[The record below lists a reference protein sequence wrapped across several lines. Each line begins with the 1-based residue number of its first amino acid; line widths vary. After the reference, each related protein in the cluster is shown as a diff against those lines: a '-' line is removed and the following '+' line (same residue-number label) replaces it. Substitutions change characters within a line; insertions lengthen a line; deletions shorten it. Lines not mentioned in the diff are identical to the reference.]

1 MKIQI
6 SNFRILNSTMNRLLF
21 GAAFFTLHSSLFTLL
36 ASAQPAIPR
45 DAALEAKVEKTLARM
60 TLDEK
65 IGQMLE
71 LNLDVM
77 GKMTVEN
84 AQIDREKV
92 RSVLQQYGRS
102 DAEVKEMLKMTDQ
115 EIIDKLGA
123 FPVDIYKGDTKRVWQ
138 LNETML
144 DTLISKW
151 KVGSILNAPG
161 TRAPSVDQWQK
172 WIRLIQ
178 EKSMKYLGIPDIYG
192 LDHNHG
198 VTYTAGGTLFPQP
211 INMGAT
217 FNTELVK
224 TGAEITAYESRAAN
238 CPWVYNPVVDLSR
251 DPRWP
256 RVYESFGEDA
266 IVNAKMVAAEIRG
279 YQGDDNNH
287 IDRFHVGTSTKH
299 YFAYGAPWTGK
310 DRTPA
315 YLSPQMIREK
325 YFEPF
330 KAAALAGTLT
340 MMVNSAS
347 VNGVPLHASYEY
359 LTKWLKEDLLWDG
372 FLVTDWAD
380 INNLFSREHVAKDKK
395 DAIRIAIKAGI
406 DMSMDPYSVEF
417 CILLKE
423 LVNEGKVKMSRID
436 DAVRRILRA
445 KYRLGLFDEPNT
457 GGKGFE
463 KFGSDEFAAAS
474 LLAAEES
481 IVLLKNEDGILP
493 LKGNHNSP
501 LGMPLATKGT
511 QEFSTLNSQFKK
523 LLLTGP
529 NANQMR
535 CLHGGWSYTWQGSKA
550 EDLSEKYKTI
560 YEALCN
566 KYGKDNIILEQGVT
580 YDENK
585 AYYDENE
592 PEIDKAVAAAAQA
605 DIIIA
610 CIGENSYT
618 ETPGNLTD
626 LWLSENQRNLV
637 KALAKTGKP
646 IILVLNEGRPRLI
659 ADIEPLA
666 KAVIDIL
673 IPGNYGGDALANLLA
688 GDANFSGK
696 MPYTYPREINSLNT
710 YDYKVSE
717 EVGTMAGAY
726 NYDAK
731 VSLQWPFGYGL
742 SYTTYEYSNLKVD
755 KASFTADDILTV
767 TVDVKNTGSR
777 AGKEAVLL
785 YSSDLVASIVPDNK
799 RLRDF
804 TKISLEPGET
814 KTVTFQLPAKALA
827 FVGADGKWTLEEGD
841 FLLKVG
847 NQQIGTACTKTKVWD
862 TPNI

>member
-1 MKIQI
+1 MLKQI
-6 SNFRILNSTMNRLLF
+6 TLSAVLLMA
-21 GAAFFTLHSSLFTLL
+21 GTTLM
-36 ASAQPAIPR
+36 AQGPATFR
-45 DAALEAKVEKTLARM
+45 DAKLEAKVEKTLSKM

-84 AQIDREKV
+84 AKVDREKV
-92 RSVLQQYGRS
+92 RSVLQQYGRPES
-102 DAEVKEMLKMTDQ
+102 DVNAMLKMTDQ
-115 EIIDKLGA
+115 EIIDKLGNY
-123 FPVDIYKGDTKRVWQ
+123 PVDIYQGETKRIWK

-161 TRAPSVDQWQK
+161 TRAPSVEQWQE
-172 WIRLIQ
+172 WIQLIQ
-178 EKSMKYLGIPDIYG
+178 QKSMKYLGIPDIYG

-198 VTYTAGGTLFPQP
+198 VTYTQGGTLFPQP
-211 INMGAT
+211 INLGAT
-217 FNTELVK
+217 FNTELARI
-224 TGAEITAYESRAAN
+224 GAEITAYESRAAN

-266 IVNAKMVAAEIRG
+266 IVNSKMVVAEIKG
-279 YQGDDNNH
+279 YQGDDPNH
-287 IDRFHVGTSTKH
+287 IDQFHVGTSTKH

-330 KAAALAGTLT
+330 KQAALAGTLT

-347 VNGVPLHASYEY
+347 INGVPVHASYEY
-359 LTKWLKEDLLWDG
+359 LTKWLKEDLGWDG

-380 INNLFSREHVAKDKK
+380 INNLFSREKVAKDKK
-395 DAIRIAIKAGI
+395 DAIRIAINAGI

-417 CILLKE
+417 CVLLKE

-445 KYRLGLFDEPNT
+445 KYRLGLFDKPNT

-463 KFGSDEFAAAS
+463 KFGSDEFAAAA
-474 LLAAEES
+474 LQAAEES
-481 IVLLKNEDGILP
+481 MVLLKNEGDILP
-493 LKGNHNSP
+493 LDIKN
-501 LGMPLATKGT
+501 
-511 QEFSTLNSQFKK
+511 FKLQTSNFK
-523 LLLTGP
+523 VLLTGP

-550 EDLSEKYKTI
+550 EDLSEKYNTI

-566 KYGKDNIILEQGVT
+566 KYGKENIILEQGVT
-580 YDENK
+580 YNENG

-592 PEIDKAVAAAAQA
+592 PEIEKAVKAAAQA
-605 DIIIA
+605 DVIIA

-618 ETPGNLTD
+618 ETPGNLSD
-626 LWLSENQRNLV
+626 LWLSKNQRDLV

-646 IILVLNEGRPRLI
+646 IVLVLNEGRPRLI

-666 KAVIDIL
+666 KAVVGIL

-731 VSLQWPFGYGL
+731 VSLQWPFGYGM
-742 SYTTYEYSNLKVD
+742 SYTTFEYSNLRVD
-755 KASFTADDILTV
+755 RQQFTADDVLTV
-767 TVDVKNTGSR
+767 SVDVKNTGSR

-785 YSSDLVASIVPDNK
+785 YSSDLVASIVPDNR

-804 TKISLEPGET
+804 SKVALEPGET
-814 KTVTFQLPAKALA
+814 KTVTFRLPAKDLA
-827 FVGADGKWTLEEGD
+827 FVGADCRWTLEEGD
-841 FLLKVG
+841 FVLR
-847 NQQIGTACTKTKVWD
+847 IGRLEQTITCSQTKVWD
-862 TPNI
+862 EPNI

>member
-1 MKIQI
+1 MKKMM
-6 SNFRILNSTMNRLLF
+6 T
-21 GAAFFTLHSSLFTLL
+21 TCVL
-36 ASAQPAIPR
+36 ALSAMAMSAQPAIPR
-45 DAALEAKVEKTLARM
+45 DAALEAKIEKTLAKM

-84 AQIDREKV
+84 AKVDREKV
-92 RSVLQQYGRS
+92 RSVMQQYGRS
-102 DAEVKEMLKMTDQ
+102 DQETEAMLKMTDQ
-115 EIIDKLGA
+115 QIIDKLGA
-123 FPVDIYKGDTKRVWQ
+123 FPVDIYSGETKRVWKI
-138 LNETML
+138 NETML

-161 TRAPSVDQWQK
+161 SRAANKDDWQK

-178 EKSMKYLGIPDIYG
+178 EKSMKHLGIPNIYG

-198 VTYTAGGTLFPQP
+198 VTYTQGGTLFPQP
-211 INMGAT
+211 INIGAS
-217 FNTELVK
+217 FNVLLAEE
-224 TGAEITAYESRAAN
+224 GAEITAYESRAAN

-266 IVNAKMVAAEIRG
+266 ILNAQMVAHEIKG
-279 YQGDDNNH
+279 YQGDDPNH

-315 YLSPQMIREK
+315 YLSPLMLREK

-347 VNGVPLHASYEY
+347 INGVPVHASYEY
-359 LTKWLKEDLLWDG
+359 LTKWLKEDLQWDG

-380 INNLFSREHVAKDKK
+380 INNLYTREKVAKDKK
-395 DAIRIAIKAGI
+395 DAIRIAINAGI

-423 LVNEGKVKMSRID
+423 LVNEGKVKMERID

-457 GGKGFE
+457 GGEGYE
-463 KFGSDEFAAAS
+463 KFGCDEFAAAS
-474 LLAAEES
+474 LKAAEES
-481 IVLLKNEDGILP
+481 EILLKNEDNILP
-493 LKGNHNSP
+493 LAKG
-501 LGMPLATKGT
+501 
-511 QEFSTLNSQFKK
+511 KK
-523 LLLTGP
+523 ILLTGP

-550 EDLSEKYKTI
+550 EDMSEKYNTI

-566 KYGKDNIILEQGVT
+566 KYGKENIILEQGVT
-580 YDENK
+580 YNEDG

-592 PEIDKAVAAAAQA
+592 PQIDKAVAAAAQA
-605 DIIIA
+605 DVIIA
-610 CIGENSYT
+610 AIGENSYT

-666 KAVIDIL
+666 KAVVDIL
-673 IPGNYGGDALANLLA
+673 IPGNYGADALANLLA
-688 GDANFSGK
+688 GDANFSARL
-696 MPYTYPREINSLNT
+696 PYTYPREINSLNT

-742 SYTTYEYSNLKVD
+742 SYTTFEYSNITVD
-755 KASFTADDILTV
+755 KEEFTADDTLFVGVEI
-767 TVDVKNTGSR
+767 KNTGKR
-777 AGKEAVLL
+777 TGKEVVLL
-785 YSSDLVASIVPDNK
+785 YSSDLVASVVPDNK

-804 TKISLEPGET
+804 SKVELEPDQDVAVIFEI
-814 KTVTFQLPAKALA
+814 PAKELA
-827 FVGADGKWTLEEGD
+827 YVGADGKWILEEGD
-841 FLLKVG
+841 FILKIG
-847 NQQIGTACTKTKVWD
+847 NLTIPARCTKTKVWD

>member
-1 MKIQI
+1 MIKKTLTSIII
-6 SNFRILNSTMNRLLF
+6 SCAVGVAM
-21 GAAFFTLHSSLFTLL
+21 AQSSVT
-36 ASAQPAIPR
+36 PAIPR
-45 DAALEAKVEKTLARM
+45 DAKLEAKIEKTLKKM

-84 AQIDREKV
+84 AQVDREKV

-102 DAEVKEMLKMTDQ
+102 KDEVEQALKMTDQ
-115 EIIDKLGA
+115 EIIDKLGG
-123 FPVDIYKGDTKRVWQ
+123 FPVDIYKGETKRVWK

-161 TRAPSVDQWQK
+161 TRASSVEQWQK
-172 WIRLIQ
+172 WICLIQ
-178 EKSMKYLGIPDIYG
+178 EKSMKYIGIPDIYG

-198 VTYTAGGTLFPQP
+198 VTYTQGGTLFPQP
-211 INMGAT
+211 INLGAS
-217 FNTELVK
+217 FNTDLAF

-266 IVNAKMVAAEIRG
+266 ILNSKMVVAEIKG
-279 YQGDDNNH
+279 YQGDDPNH
-287 IDRFHVGTSTKH
+287 IDRYHVGTSTKH

-315 YLSPQMIREK
+315 YLNPQIIREK

-330 KAAALAGTLT
+330 KAAAQAGTLT

-347 VNGVPLHASYEY
+347 VNGVPVHASYEY
-359 LTKWLKEDLLWDG
+359 LTKWLKEDLGWDG
-372 FLVTDWAD
+372 MLVTDWAD

-395 DAIRIAIKAGI
+395 DAIRIAINAGI
-406 DMSMDPYSVEF
+406 DMSMDPYSVDF
-417 CILLKE
+417 CVLLKE
-423 LVNEGKVKMSRID
+423 LVNEGKVPMSRID
-436 DAVRRILRA
+436 DAVRRILRV
-445 KYRLGLFDEPNT
+445 KYRLNLFAEPNT

-463 KFGSDEFAAAS
+463 KFGCDEFAAKA
-474 LLAAEES
+474 LAAAEES
-481 IVLLKNEDGILP
+481 IILLKNEENILP
-493 LKGNHNSP
+493 LDIK
-501 LGMPLATKGT
+501 K
-511 QEFSTLNSQFKK
+511 FKVQSSK
-523 LLLTGP
+523 FKVLLTGP

-535 CLHGGWSYTWQGSKA
+535 CLHGGWSYTWQGSGA
-550 EDLSEKYKTI
+550 EDLAEKYNTI

-566 KYGKDNIILEQGVT
+566 KYGKENIILEQGVT
-580 YDENK
+580 YNEK
-585 AYYDENE
+585 GAYYDENE
-592 PEIDKAVAAAAQA
+592 PQIEKAVAAAQNA
-605 DIIIA
+605 DVIIA
-610 CIGENSYT
+610 VIGENSYT

-637 KALAKTGKP
+637 KELAKTGKP
-646 IILVLNEGRPRLI
+646 IIMVLNEGRPRLI

-666 KAVIDIL
+666 KAVVNIL

-688 GDANFSGK
+688 GDANFSAK

-731 VSLQWPFGYGL
+731 VSLQWPFGYGI

-785 YSSDLVASIVPDNK
+785 YSSDLVASVVPDNK

-804 TKISLEPGET
+804 TKIALEPGEV
-814 KTVTFQLPAKALA
+814 KTVTFQLPAKNLA

-841 FLLKVG
+841 FILKVG
-847 NQQIGTACTKTKVWD
+847 DKTVPTACSQTKVWD
-862 TPNI
+862 EPNI

>member
-1 MKIQI
+1 MKKT
-6 SNFRILNSTMNRLLF
+6 ILTF
-21 GAAFFTLHSSLFTLL
+21 AVVCAAVGVH
-36 ASAQPAIPR
+36 AQKTAIPR
-45 DAALEAKVEKTLARM
+45 DAALEAKIEKTLAKM

-84 AQIDREKV
+84 AKVDREKV

-102 DAEVKEMLKMTDQ
+102 DAEVKEMLKLTDQ
-115 EIIDKLGA
+115 QIIDKLGG
-123 FPVDIYKGDTKRVWQ
+123 FPVDIYQGDTKRVWQ

-161 TRAPSVDQWQK
+161 TRASSVEQWQK
-172 WIRLIQ
+172 WIQLIQ
-178 EKSMKYLGIPDIYG
+178 KKSMKYLGIPDIYG

-198 VTYTAGGTLFPQP
+198 VTYTQGGTLFPQP
-211 INMGAT
+211 INLGAS
-217 FNTELVK
+217 FNTELARR
-224 TGAEITAYESRAAN
+224 GAEITAYESRAAN

-256 RVYESFGEDA
+256 RMYESFGEDA
-266 IVNAKMVAAEIRG
+266 IVNSKMVVAEIRG

-287 IDRFHVGTSTKH
+287 IDQYHVGTSTKH

-330 KAAALAGTLT
+330 KQAALAGTLT

-359 LTKWLKEDLLWDG
+359 MTKWLKEDLGWDG

-395 DAIRIAIKAGI
+395 DAIRIAINAGI

-417 CILLKE
+417 CVLLKE
-423 LVNEGKVKMSRID
+423 LVQEGKVKMSRID

-445 KYRLGLFDEPNT
+445 KYRLGLFEKPNT
-457 GGKGFE
+457 GGKGYE
-463 KFGSDEFAAAS
+463 KFGSEEFAKAS
-474 LLAAEES
+474 LKAAEES
-481 IVLLKNEDGILP
+481 EVLLKNEGNILP
-493 LKGNHNSP
+493 LAKG
-501 LGMPLATKGT
+501 
-511 QEFSTLNSQFKK
+511 KK
-523 LLLTGP
+523 ILLTGP

-550 EDLSEKYKTI
+550 EDLSEKYNTI

-566 KYGKDNIILEQGVT
+566 KYGKENIILEQGVT
-580 YDENK
+580 YNEDG

-592 PEIDKAVAAAAQA
+592 PQIQKAVDAAAKA
-605 DIIIA
+605 DVIIA

-618 ETPGNLTD
+618 ETPGNLSD
-626 LWLSENQRNLV
+626 LWLSKNQRDLV
-637 KALAKTGKP
+637 KELAKTGKP
-646 IILVLNEGRPRLI
+646 IVMVLNEGRPRLI

-666 KAVIDIL
+666 KAVVDIL

-688 GDANFSGK
+688 GDANFSAK

-731 VSLQWPFGYGL
+731 VSLQWPFGYGI

-755 KASFTADDILTV
+755 KSKFTAADVLTV
-767 TVDVKNTGSR
+767 SVDVKNTGAK

-804 TKISLEPGET
+804 TKIELQPGEV
-814 KTVTFQLPAKALA
+814 KTVTFQLPAKNLA
-827 FVGADGKWTLEEGD
+827 FVGANGKWTLEEGD
-841 FLLKVG
+841 FILKIG
-847 NQQIGTACTKTKVWD
+847 NQTVGTACTQTKVWD
-862 TPNI
+862 EPNI

>member
-1 MKIQI
+1 MKKT
-6 SNFRILNSTMNRLLF
+6 ILSITMIC
-21 GAAFFTLHSSLFTLL
+21 AATMMQ
-36 ASAQPAIPR
+36 AQKPAIPR
-45 DAALEAKVEKTLARM
+45 DAVLEAKIEKTLAKM

-71 LNLDVM
+71 LNLDII

-84 AQIDREKV
+84 AKVDREKV
-92 RSVLQQYGRS
+92 RSVMQQYGRS
-102 DAEVKEMLKMTDQ
+102 EAEIKDLLKMTDQ
-115 EIIDKLGA
+115 QIIDKLGG
-123 FPVDIYKGDTKRVWQ
+123 FPVDIYQGDTKRVWK
-138 LNETML
+138 LNEQML

-161 TRAPSVDQWQK
+161 TKAPTVAQWQQ
-172 WIRLIQ
+172 WIQLIQ
-178 EKSMKYLGIPDIYG
+178 KKSMKYLGIPDIYG

-198 VTYTAGGTLFPQP
+198 VTYTQGGTLFPQP
-211 INMGAT
+211 INLGAS
-217 FNTELVK
+217 FNTELARR
-224 TGAEITAYESRAAN
+224 GAEITAYESRAAN

-266 IVNAKMVAAEIRG
+266 IVNSKMVTAEIKG

-287 IDRFHVGTSTKH
+287 IDQYHVGTSTKH

-347 VNGVPLHASYEY
+347 VNGVPVHASYEY
-359 LTKWLKEDLLWDG
+359 LTKWLKEDLQWDG

-395 DAIRIAIKAGI
+395 DAIRIAINAGI

-423 LVNEGKVKMSRID
+423 LVQEGKVKMSRID

-445 KYRLGLFDEPNT
+445 KYRLGLFEKPNT

-463 KFGSDEFAAAS
+463 KFGSAEFAAAS
-474 LLAAEES
+474 LKAAEES
-481 IVLLKNEDGILP
+481 EVLLKNEGNILP
-493 LKGNHNSP
+493 LAKG
-501 LGMPLATKGT
+501 
-511 QEFSTLNSQFKK
+511 KK
-523 LLLTGP
+523 ILLTGP

-550 EDLSEKYKTI
+550 EELSEKYNTI

-566 KYGKDNIILEQGVT
+566 KYGKENIILEQGVT
-580 YDENK
+580 YNENG

-592 PEIDKAVAAAAQA
+592 PQIDKAVAAADKA
-605 DIIIA
+605 DVIIA

-618 ETPGNLTD
+618 ETPGNLND
-626 LWLSENQRNLV
+626 LWLSANQRNLV

-646 IILVLNEGRPRLI
+646 IVMVLNEGRPRLI

-666 KAVIDIL
+666 KAVVDIL

-688 GDANFSGK
+688 GDANFSAK

-731 VSLQWPFGYGL
+731 VSLQWPFGYGI

-755 KASFTADDILTV
+755 KKQFTAADVLTV
-767 TVDVKNTGSR
+767 SVDVKNTGAK

-804 TKISLEPGET
+804 TKIELQPGEV
-814 KTVTFQLPAKALA
+814 KTVTFQLPAKNLA

-841 FLLKVG
+841 FILKVG
-847 NQQIGTACTKTKVWD
+847 NQTVGTACTQTKIWD
-862 TPNI
+862 EPNI

>member
-1 MKIQI
+1 MV
-6 SNFRILNSTMNRLLF
+6 MAC
-21 GAAFFTLHSSLFTLL
+21 AAMGVT
-36 ASAQPAIPR
+36 AQVKPAIPR
-45 DAALEAKVEKTLARM
+45 DEALEAKVEKTLAKM

-77 GKMTVEN
+77 GKTSVEN
-84 AQIDREKV
+84 AKVDREKV
-92 RSVLQQYGRS
+92 RSVMQQYGRS
-102 DAEVKEMLKMTDQ
+102 KEEVDAILKKTDKQ
-115 EIIDKLGA
+115 IIDQFGNY
-123 FPVDIYKGDTKRVWQ
+123 PIDIYQGDTKRVWKI
-138 LNETML
+138 NEAML

-151 KVGSILNAPG
+151 KVGSILNAPSS
-161 TRAPSVDQWQK
+161 RAASVDQWLG

-211 INMGAT
+211 INLGAS
-217 FNTELVK
+217 FNTELARI
-224 TGAEITAYESRAAN
+224 GAEITAYESRAAN
-238 CPWVYNPVVDLSR
+238 CPWVYNPVVDLGR

-256 RVYESFGEDA
+256 RIWESFGEDA
-266 IVNAKMVAAEIRG
+266 IVNSKMVVAEVKG

-287 IDRFHVGTSTKH
+287 IDQYHVGTSTKH

-347 VNGVPLHASYEY
+347 VNGVPVHASYEY
-359 LTKWLKEDLLWDG
+359 LTKWLKEDLQWDG

-380 INNLFSREHVAKDKK
+380 INNLYSREHVAKDKK
-395 DAIRIAIKAGI
+395 DAIRIAINAGI

-445 KYRLGLFDEPNT
+445 KYRLGLFEKPNT
-457 GGKGFE
+457 GGKGYE
-463 KFGSDEFAAAS
+463 KFGCDEFAQAS
-474 LLAAEES
+474 LKAAEES
-481 IVLLKNEDGILP
+481 MVLLKNESNILP
-493 LKGNHNSP
+493 LAKG
-501 LGMPLATKGT
+501 
-511 QEFSTLNSQFKK
+511 KK
-523 LLLTGP
+523 ILLTGP

-550 EDLSEKYKTI
+550 EDLSEKYNTI

-580 YDENK
+580 YNEDA
-585 AYYDENE
+585 AYYVENA
-592 PEIDKAVAAAAQA
+592 PQIDKAVAAAANA
-605 DIIIA
+605 DLIIA
-610 CIGENSYT
+610 AIGENSYT

-637 KALAKTGKP
+637 KELAKTGKP

-666 KAVIDIL
+666 KAVVDIL

-696 MPYTYPREINSLNT
+696 MPYTYPKEINSLNT

-742 SYTTYEYSNLKVD
+742 SYTTFDYANLKVD
-755 KASFTADDILTV
+755 KASFTSDDILTV
-767 TVDVKNTGSR
+767 SVDVKNTGSR

-804 TKISLEPGET
+804 TKIELQPGET
-814 KTVTFQLPAKALA
+814 KTVTFKLPAKDLA
-827 FVGADGKWTLEEGD
+827 FVNADGNWTLEEGE
-841 FLLKVG
+841 FVLK
-847 NQQIGTACTKTKVWD
+847 IGKLTQSIQCTKNKVWD

>member
-1 MKIQI
+1 MKK
-6 SNFRILNSTMNRLLF
+6 
-21 GAAFFTLHSSLFTLL
+21 TLL
-36 ASAQPAIPR
+36 MIAMVCGASVTQAQKPAIPR

-71 LNLDVM
+71 LNLDII

-84 AQIDREKV
+84 AKVDREKV

-102 DAEVKEMLKMTDQ
+102 AEEIEDMVKLTDQ
-115 EIIDKLGA
+115 EIIDKLGG
-123 FPVDIYKGDTKRVWQ
+123 FPVDIYQGDTKRVWK
-138 LNETML
+138 LNEVML

-161 TRAPSVDQWQK
+161 TRAPSVDEWQQW
-172 WIRLIQ
+172 IPLIQ

-198 VTYTAGGTLFPQP
+198 VTYTRGGTLFPQP
-211 INMGAT
+211 INLGAS
-217 FNTELVK
+217 FNTELALK
-224 TGAEITAYESRAAN
+224 GAEITAYESRAAN

-266 IVNAKMVAAEIRG
+266 IVNSKMVAAEIKG
-279 YQGDDNNH
+279 YQGDDPNH

-347 VNGVPLHASYEY
+347 INGVPVHASYEY
-359 LTKWLKEDLLWDG
+359 LTKWLKEDLQWDG

-395 DAIRIAIKAGI
+395 DAIRIAINAGI

-423 LVNEGKVKMSRID
+423 LVNEGKVSMDRID

-463 KFGSDEFAAAS
+463 KFGCDEFAKAS
-474 LLAAEES
+474 LVAAEES
-481 IVLLKNEDGILP
+481 EVLLKNDGILP
-493 LKGNHNSP
+493 LAKG
-501 LGMPLATKGT
+501 
-511 QEFSTLNSQFKK
+511 KK
-523 LLLTGP
+523 ILLTGP

-535 CLHGGWSYTWQGSKA
+535 CLHGGWSYTWQGSRA
-550 EDLSEKYKTI
+550 EDLSEKYNTI

-566 KYGKDNIILEQGVT
+566 KYGKENIILEQGVT
-580 YDENK
+580 YNEDG

-592 PEIDKAVAAAAQA
+592 PQIQKAVEAAAGA
-605 DIIIA
+605 DVIIA

-626 LWLSENQRNLV
+626 LWLSKNQRNLV
-637 KALAKTGKP
+637 KELAKTGKP
-646 IILVLNEGRPRLI
+646 VILVLNEGRPRLI

-666 KAVIDIL
+666 KAVVDIL

-688 GDANFSGK
+688 GDANFSAK
-696 MPYTYPREINSLNT
+696 LPYTYPREINSLNT

-742 SYTTYEYSNLKVD
+742 SYTTFEYANLTVN
-755 KASFTADDILTV
+755 KAKFSADDVLTV
-767 TVDVKNTGSR
+767 SVDVKNTGSR

-785 YSSDLVASIVPDNK
+785 YSSDLIASIVPDNK

-804 TKISLEPGET
+804 TKIALEPGET

-827 FVGADGKWTLEEGD
+827 FVGADGRWTLEEGD
-841 FLLKVG
+841 FILKVG
-847 NQQIGTACTKTKVWD
+847 NQTVPIFCERTKTWD

>member
-1 MKIQI
+1 MKKTI
-6 SNFRILNSTMNRLLF
+6 
-21 GAAFFTLHSSLFTLL
+21 FTLTMIC
-36 ASAQPAIPR
+36 AAVAAQAQKPAIPR
-45 DAALEAKVEKTLARM
+45 DAALEAKIEKTLAKM

-71 LNLDVM
+71 LNLDIM
-77 GKMTVEN
+77 G
-84 AQIDREKV
+84 R
-92 RSVLQQYGRS
+92 Y
-102 DAEVKEMLKMTDQ
+102 DAA
-115 EIIDKLGA
+115 G
-123 FPVDIYKGDTKRVWQ
+123 VWK

-144 DTLISKW
+144 DTCISKW

-161 TRAPSVDQWQK
+161 TRAASVDQWQE
-172 WIRLIQ
+172 WIQLIQ
-178 EKSMKYLGIPDIYG
+178 KKSMKYIGIPDIYG

-198 VTYTAGGTLFPQP
+198 VTYTQGGTLFPQP
-211 INMGAT
+211 INLGAS
-217 FNTELVK
+217 FNTELARI
-224 TGAEITAYESRAAN
+224 GAEITAYESRAAN

-266 IVNAKMVAAEIRG
+266 VLNSKMVVAEIKG
-279 YQGDDNNH
+279 YQGDDPNH
-287 IDRFHVGTSTKH
+287 IDQFHVGTSTKH

-330 KAAALAGTLT
+330 KQAALAGTLT

-347 VNGVPLHASYEY
+347 INGVPVHASYEY
-359 LTKWLKEDLLWDG
+359 LTKWLKEDLQWDG

-380 INNLFSREHVAKDKK
+380 INNLFIREKVAKDKK
-395 DAIRIAIKAGI
+395 DAIRIAINAGI
-406 DMSMDPYSVEF
+406 DMSMDPYSVDF
-417 CILLKE
+417 CALLKE

-445 KYRLGLFDEPNT
+445 KYRLGLFDKPNT
-457 GGKGFE
+457 GGKGYE
-463 KFGSDEFAAAS
+463 KFGCDEFAKKALQS
-474 LLAAEES
+474 AEECE
-481 IVLLKNEDGILP
+481 VLLKNEDNILP
-493 LKGNHNSP
+493 LAKG
-501 LGMPLATKGT
+501 
-511 QEFSTLNSQFKK
+511 KK
-523 LLLTGP
+523 ILLTGP

-550 EDLSEKYKTI
+550 EDLSEKYNTI

-580 YDENK
+580 YNENG

-592 PEIDKAVAAAAQA
+592 PQIQKAVDAAAKA
-605 DIIIA
+605 DVIIA

-637 KALAKTGKP
+637 KELAKTGKP
-646 IILVLNEGRPRLI
+646 IIMVLNEGRPRLI

-666 KAVIDIL
+666 KAVVDIL

-688 GDANFSGK
+688 GDANFSAK

-731 VSLQWPFGYGL
+731 VSLQWPFGYGM
-742 SYTTYEYSNLKVD
+742 SYTTYEYSNLRVD
-755 KASFTADDILTV
+755 KGKFTAADVLTV
-767 TVDVKNTGSR
+767 TVDVKNTGSK

-785 YSSDLVASIVPDNK
+785 YSSDLVASVIPDNK

-804 TKISLEPGET
+804 TKVELQPGET
-814 KTVTFQLPAKALA
+814 KTVTFSLPAKNLA

-841 FLLKVG
+841 FVLKVG
-847 NQQIGTACTKTKVWD
+847 NQTVGTACTQTKIWD
-862 TPNI
+862 EPNI

>member
-1 MKIQI
+1 
-6 SNFRILNSTMNRLLF
+6 MNKKNLIMTAVIGLSIP
-21 GAAFFTLHSSLFTLL
+21 AM
-36 ASAQPAIPR
+36 AQKPAIQR
-45 DAALEAKVEKTLARM
+45 DATIEAKIEKTLAKM

-77 GKMTVEN
+77 GNMKVEN
-84 AQIDREKV
+84 AKVDREKV
-92 RSVLQQYGRS
+92 RSVMQQYGAPK
-102 DAEVKEMLKMTDQ
+102 AELEKLLKKTDEQ
-115 EIIDKLGA
+115 IIEKLGNY
-123 FPVDIYKGDTKRVWQ
+123 PVDIYQGDTKRVWK

-161 TRAPSVDQWQK
+161 TRAPRVDQWLQ
-172 WIRLIQ
+172 WIGLIQ

-198 VTYTAGGTLFPQP
+198 VTYVQGGTLFPQP

-224 TGAEITAYESRAAN
+224 RGAEITAYESRAAN

-266 IVNAKMVAAEIRG
+266 IVNSKMVVAQIKG
-279 YQGDDNNH
+279 YQGDDPNH

-315 YLSPQMIREK
+315 YLAPQIIREK

-330 KAAALAGTLT
+330 KQAALAGTLT

-359 LTKWLKEDLLWDG
+359 LTKWLKEDLQWDG

-380 INNLFSREHVAKDKK
+380 INNLYSREKIAKDKK
-395 DAIRIAIKAGI
+395 DAIRIAINAGI

-417 CILLKE
+417 CVLLKE
-423 LVNEGKVKMSRID
+423 LVQEGKVSMSRID

-457 GGKGFE
+457 GGKGYE
-463 KFGSDEFAAAS
+463 KFGCDEFAKAS
-474 LLAAEES
+474 LMAAEES
-481 IVLLKNEDGILP
+481 EVLLKNEDNILP
-493 LKGNHNSP
+493 LAKG
-501 LGMPLATKGT
+501 
-511 QEFSTLNSQFKK
+511 KK
-523 LLLTGP
+523 ILLTGP

-550 EDLSEKYKTI
+550 EELAEKYNTI
-560 YEALCN
+560 YEALCQ
-566 KYGKDNIILEQGVT
+566 KYGKENIILEQGVT
-580 YDENK
+580 YKEDG

-592 PEIDKAVAAAAQA
+592 PQIQKAVDAAAKA

-610 CIGENSYT
+610 AIGENSYT

-637 KALAKTGKP
+637 KELAKTGKP
-646 IILVLNEGRPRLI
+646 VILVLNEGRPRLI

-666 KAVIDIL
+666 KAVVNIL

-688 GDANFSGK
+688 GDANFSAK

-717 EVGTMAGAY
+717 EVGTMSGAY

-731 VSLQWPFGYGL
+731 VSLQWPFGYGM
-742 SYTTYEYSNLKVD
+742 SYTTYEYSNLKVN
-755 KASFTADDILTV
+755 KSQFTADDVLTI
-767 TVDVKNTGSR
+767 TVDVKNTGAR

-804 TKISLEPGET
+804 TKIALQPGET
-814 KTVTFQLPAKALA
+814 KTVTFELPAKNLA
-827 FVGADGKWTLEEGD
+827 FVGADGRWTLEEGD
-841 FLLKVG
+841 FQLKVG
-847 NQQIGTACTKTKVWD
+847 NQVVGTACTETKVWD
-862 TPNI
+862 KPNI

>member
-1 MKIQI
+1 M
-6 SNFRILNSTMNRLLF
+6 RT
-21 GAAFFTLHSSLFTLL
+21 TLL
-36 ASAQPAIPR
+36 TIFMSCVAVAAQAQKPAIPR
-45 DAALEAKVEKTLARM
+45 DAALEAKVEKTLSKM

-77 GKMTVEN
+77 GKTTVEN
-84 AQIDREKV
+84 AKIDREKV
-92 RSVLQQYGRS
+92 RSVMQQYGTPK
-102 DAEVKEMLKMTDQ
+102 AEVEAILKLTDAQ
-115 EIIDKLGA
+115 ILERFGSY
-123 FPVDIYKGDTKRVWQ
+123 PVDIYQGETKRVWK

-161 TRAPSVDQWQK
+161 TRASSVAQWQQ
-172 WIRLIQ
+172 WIQLIQ
-178 EKSMKYLGIPDIYG
+178 KKSMKYLGIPDIYG

-198 VTYTAGGTLFPQP
+198 VTYTQGGTLFPQP
-211 INMGAT
+211 INLGAS
-217 FNTELVK
+217 FNTELAFR
-224 TGAEITAYESRAAN
+224 GAEITAYESRAAN

-266 IVNAKMVAAEIRG
+266 ILNAKMVVAEIKG
-279 YQGDDNNH
+279 YQGEDNNH

-315 YLSPQMIREK
+315 YLNPQIIREK

-359 LTKWLKEDLLWDG
+359 LTKWLKEDLQWDG

-380 INNLFSREHVAKDKK
+380 INNLFSREKVAKDKK
-395 DAIRIAIKAGI
+395 DAIRIAINAGI

-463 KFGSDEFAAAS
+463 KFGCEEFAQAS
-474 LLAAEES
+474 LKAAEES
-481 IVLLKNEDGILP
+481 EVLLKNDGILP
-493 LKGNHNSP
+493 LAKG
-501 LGMPLATKGT
+501 
-511 QEFSTLNSQFKK
+511 KK
-523 LLLTGP
+523 ILLTGP

-550 EDLSEKYKTI
+550 EDLSEKYNTI

-566 KYGKDNIILEQGVT
+566 KYGKENIILEQGVT
-580 YDENK
+580 YNEDG

-592 PEIDKAVAAAAQA
+592 PQIDKAVAAAAQV

-610 CIGENSYT
+610 AIGENSYT

-626 LWLSENQRNLV
+626 LWLSKNQRKLV
-637 KALAKTGKP
+637 KELAKTGKP

-666 KAVIDIL
+666 KAVVDIL

-688 GDANFSGK
+688 GDANFSAK

-742 SYTTYEYSNLKVD
+742 SYTTFEYSNLKVD
-755 KASFTADDILTV
+755 KATFSADDVLTV
-767 TVDVKNTGSR
+767 SVDVKNTGSR

-785 YSSDLVASIVPDNK
+785 YSSDLVASVVPDNR

-804 TKISLEPGET
+804 TKIELQPGEV
-814 KTVTFQLPAKALA
+814 KTVTFQLPAKNLA

-841 FLLKVG
+841 FILKIG
-847 NQQIGTACTKTKVWD
+847 NQTVPTACERTKVWD
-862 TPNI
+862 EPNI

>member
-1 MKIQI
+1 M
-6 SNFRILNSTMNRLLF
+6 RT
-21 GAAFFTLHSSLFTLL
+21 TLL
-36 ASAQPAIPR
+36 TIFMSCVAVAAQAQKPAIPR
-45 DAALEAKVEKTLARM
+45 DAALEAKVEKTLSKM

-77 GKMTVEN
+77 GKTTVEN
-84 AQIDREKV
+84 AKIDREKV
-92 RSVLQQYGRS
+92 RSVMQQYGTPK
-102 DAEVKEMLKMTDQ
+102 AEVEAILKLTDAQ
-115 EIIDKLGA
+115 ILERFGSY
-123 FPVDIYKGDTKRVWQ
+123 PVDIYQGETKRVWK

-161 TRAPSVDQWQK
+161 TRASSVAQWQQ
-172 WIRLIQ
+172 WIQLIQ
-178 EKSMKYLGIPDIYG
+178 KKSMKYLGIPDIYG

-198 VTYTAGGTLFPQP
+198 VTYTQGGTLFPQP
-211 INMGAT
+211 INLGAS
-217 FNTELVK
+217 FNTELAFR
-224 TGAEITAYESRAAN
+224 GAEITAYESRAAN

-266 IVNAKMVAAEIRG
+266 ILNAKMVVAEIKG
-279 YQGDDNNH
+279 YQGEDNNH

-315 YLSPQMIREK
+315 YLNPQIIREK

-359 LTKWLKEDLLWDG
+359 LTKWLKEDLQWDG

-380 INNLFSREHVAKDKK
+380 INNLFSREKVAKDKK
-395 DAIRIAIKAGI
+395 DAIRIAINAGI

-463 KFGSDEFAAAS
+463 KFGCEEFAQAS
-474 LLAAEES
+474 LKAAEES
-481 IVLLKNEDGILP
+481 EVLLKNDGILP
-493 LKGNHNSP
+493 LAKG
-501 LGMPLATKGT
+501 
-511 QEFSTLNSQFKK
+511 KK
-523 LLLTGP
+523 ILLTGP

-550 EDLSEKYKTI
+550 EDLSEKYNTI

-566 KYGKDNIILEQGVT
+566 KYGKENIILEQGVT
-580 YDENK
+580 YNEDG

-592 PEIDKAVAAAAQA
+592 PQIDKAVAAAAQA

-610 CIGENSYT
+610 AIGENSYT

-626 LWLSENQRNLV
+626 LWLSKNQRKLV
-637 KALAKTGKP
+637 KELAKTGKP
-646 IILVLNEGRPRLI
+646 IILILNEGRPRLI

-666 KAVIDIL
+666 KAVVDIL

-688 GDANFSGK
+688 GDANFSAK

-742 SYTTYEYSNLKVD
+742 SYTTFEYSNLKVD
-755 KASFTADDILTV
+755 KATFSADDVLTV
-767 TVDVKNTGSR
+767 SVDVKNTGSR

-785 YSSDLVASIVPDNK
+785 YSSDLVASVVPDNK

-804 TKISLEPGET
+804 TKIELQPGEV
-814 KTVTFQLPAKALA
+814 KTVTFQLPAKNLA

-841 FLLKVG
+841 FILKIG
-847 NQQIGTACTKTKVWD
+847 NQTVPTACERTKVWD
-862 TPNI
+862 EPNI

>member
-1 MKIQI
+1 MTTK
-6 SNFRILNSTMNRLLF
+6 NLF
-21 GAAFFTLHSSLFTLL
+21 IAAFALVSI
-36 ASAQPAIPR
+36 SAQAQKPAIPR
-45 DAALEAKVEKTLARM
+45 DAALEAKIEKTLSRM

-77 GKMTVEN
+77 GKMTIEN
-84 AQIDREKV
+84 AKIDREKV
-92 RSVLQQYGRS
+92 RSVLQQYGRPDS
-102 DAEVKEMLKMTDQ
+102 EIEAVLKMKDQ
-115 EIIDKLGA
+115 EILDKLGN
-123 FPVDIYKGDTKRVWQ
+123 FPVDIYQGETKRIWK

-161 TRAPSVDQWQK
+161 TRASSVEQWQK
-172 WIRLIQ
+172 WIQLIQ
-178 EKSMKYLGIPDIYG
+178 KKSMKYLGIPDIYG

-198 VTYTAGGTLFPQP
+198 VTYTQGGTLFPQP
-211 INMGAT
+211 INLGAS
-217 FNTELVK
+217 FNTELAFR
-224 TGAEITAYESRAAN
+224 GAEITAYESRAAN

-256 RVYESFGEDA
+256 RMYESFGEDA
-266 IVNAKMVAAEIRG
+266 IVNSKMVVAEIRG
-279 YQGDDNNH
+279 YQGEDNNH

-299 YFAYGAPWTGK
+299 YFGYGAPWTGK

-347 VNGVPLHASYEY
+347 INGVPLHASYEY
-359 LTKWLKEDLLWDG
+359 LTKWLKEDLQWDG

-380 INNLFSREHVAKDKK
+380 INSLYTREKVAKNKK
-395 DAIRIAIKAGI
+395 DAIRIAINAGI

-423 LVNEGKVKMSRID
+423 LVNEGKVKMTRID

-463 KFGSDEFAAAS
+463 KFGCDEFAKAS

-481 IVLLKNEDGILP
+481 EVLLKNEGILP
-493 LKGNHNSP
+493 LAKG
-501 LGMPLATKGT
+501 
-511 QEFSTLNSQFKK
+511 KK
-523 LLLTGP
+523 ILLTGP

-550 EDLSEKYKTI
+550 EDLSEKYNTI

-566 KYGKDNIILEQGVT
+566 KYGKENIILEQGVT
-580 YDENK
+580 YNEDG

-592 PEIDKAVAAAAQA
+592 PQIDKAVAAAAQA
-605 DIIIA
+605 DVIIA
-610 CIGENSYT
+610 AIGENSYT

-646 IILVLNEGRPRLI
+646 IVLVLNEGRPRLI

-666 KAVIDIL
+666 KAIVDIL

-688 GDANFSGK
+688 GDANFSAK
-696 MPYTYPREINSLNT
+696 LPYTYPREINSLNT

-742 SYTTYEYSNLKVD
+742 SYTTFDYSNLKVD
-755 KASFTADDILTV
+755 KAQFTADDVLTIS
-767 TVDVKNTGSR
+767 VDVKNTGTK

-814 KTVTFQLPAKALA
+814 KTVTFQLPASKLA
-827 FVGADGKWTLEEGD
+827 FVGADGRWTLEDGD
-841 FLLKVG
+841 FILKIG
-847 NQQIGTACTKTKVWD
+847 NQTVHTACTQTKVWD
-862 TPNI
+862 EPNI

>member
-1 MKIQI
+1 MKKTIIMIALTCAVVVAQ
-6 SNFRILNSTMNRLLF
+6 
-21 GAAFFTLHSSLFTLL
+21 AQ
-36 ASAQPAIPR
+36 QPAIPR
-45 DAALEAKVEKTLARM
+45 DANLEAKIEKTLARM

-71 LNLDVM
+71 LNLDII

-84 AQIDREKV
+84 AKVDREKV

-102 DAEVKEMLKMTDQ
+102 TQEIDNMLKMTDQ
-115 EIIDKLGA
+115 QIIDRLGA
-123 FPVDIYKGDTKRVWQ
+123 FPVDIYQGETKRVWK
-138 LNETML
+138 LNEVML

-161 TRAPSVDQWQK
+161 SSAASKDDWQK

-198 VTYTAGGTLFPQP
+198 VTYTQGGTLFPQP
-211 INMGAT
+211 INIGAS
-217 FNTELVK
+217 FNTDLAFR
-224 TGAEITAYESRAAN
+224 GAEITAYESRASN

-256 RVYESFGEDA
+256 RVWESFGEDA
-266 IVNAKMVAAEIRG
+266 IVNSKMVVAEIKG
-279 YQGDDNNH
+279 YQGDDPNH
-287 IDRFHVGTSTKH
+287 IDQYHVGTSTKH

-330 KAAALAGTLT
+330 KQAALAGTLT

-347 VNGVPLHASYEY
+347 INGVPVHASYEY
-359 LTKWLKEDLLWDG
+359 LTKWLKEDLQWDG

-380 INNLFSREHVAKDKK
+380 INNLFSREKVAKDKK
-395 DAIRIAIKAGI
+395 DAIRIAINAGI

-445 KYRLGLFDEPNT
+445 KYRLGLFDQPNT

-474 LLAAEES
+474 LQAAEES
-481 IVLLKNEDGILP
+481 EVLLKNDGILP
-493 LKGNHNSP
+493 LAKG
-501 LGMPLATKGT
+501 
-511 QEFSTLNSQFKK
+511 KK
-523 LLLTGP
+523 ILLTGP

-550 EDLSEKYKTI
+550 ENLSEKYNTI

-566 KYGKDNIILEQGVT
+566 KYGKENIILEQGVT
-580 YDENK
+580 YNENG
-585 AYYDENE
+585 AYYDENA

-605 DIIIA
+605 DVIIA
-610 CIGENSYT
+610 AIGENSYT

-626 LWLSENQRNLV
+626 LWLSNNQRDLV

-666 KAVIDIL
+666 KAIVDIL
-673 IPGNYGGDALANLLA
+673 IPGNYGGNALANLLA
-688 GDANFSGK
+688 GDANFSAK

-755 KASFTADDILTV
+755 KQKFTADDILTV

-785 YSSDLVASIVPDNK
+785 YSSDLIASIVPDNK

-804 TKISLEPGET
+804 TKIALQPGET
-814 KTVTFQLPAKALA
+814 KTVTFRLPAKSLA
-827 FVGADGKWTLEEGD
+827 FVGADGRWTLEEGD
-841 FLLKVG
+841 FILKVG
-847 NQQIGTACTKTKVWD
+847 NQTVPTACSQTKIWD

>member
-1 MKIQI
+1 MKK
-6 SNFRILNSTMNRLLF
+6 
-21 GAAFFTLHSSLFTLL
+21 TLL
-36 ASAQPAIPR
+36 LIAVACVATATQAQKPAIPR
-45 DAALEAKVEKTLARM
+45 DADLEAKVEKTLTRM

-71 LNLDVM
+71 LNLDII

-84 AQIDREKV
+84 AKVDREKV

-102 DAEVKEMLKMTDQ
+102 DEEIEGMVKMTDQ

-123 FPVDIYKGDTKRVWQ
+123 FPVDIYKGETKRIWKI
-138 LNETML
+138 NEAML

-161 TRAPSVDQWQK
+161 SSAATVAQWQQ
-172 WIRLIQ
+172 WIPLIQ

-198 VTYTAGGTLFPQP
+198 VTYTQGGTLFPQP
-211 INMGAT
+211 INLGAT
-217 FNTELVK
+217 FNTELARA
-224 TGAEITAYESRAAN
+224 GAEVTAYESRAAN

-256 RVYESFGEDA
+256 RVWESFGEDA
-266 IVNAKMVAAEIRG
+266 ILNAKMVVAEIKG
-279 YQGDDNNH
+279 YQGDDPNH

-347 VNGVPLHASYEY
+347 INGVPVHASYEY
-359 LTKWLKEDLLWDG
+359 LTKWLKEDLGWDG

-380 INNLFSREHVAKDKK
+380 INNLYSREKVAKDKK
-395 DAIRIAIKAGI
+395 DAIRIAINAGI

-423 LVNEGKVKMSRID
+423 LVNEGKVSMARID

-445 KYRLGLFDEPNT
+445 KYRLGLFDQPNT

-463 KFGSDEFAAAS
+463 KFGSEEFAKKS
-474 LLAAEES
+474 LQAAEES
-481 IVLLKNEDGILP
+481 EVLLKNDGILP
-493 LKGNHNSP
+493 LAKG
-501 LGMPLATKGT
+501 
-511 QEFSTLNSQFKK
+511 KK
-523 LLLTGP
+523 ILLTGP

-535 CLHGGWSYTWQGSKA
+535 CIHGGWSYTWQGSRA
-550 EDLSEKYKTI
+550 EHLSEKYNTI

-566 KYGKDNIILEQGVT
+566 KYGKANVILEQGVT
-580 YDENK
+580 YNEEG
-585 AYYDENE
+585 AYYDEHE
-592 PEIDKAVAAAAQA
+592 PQIEKAVEAAAQA

-610 CIGENSYT
+610 AIGENSYT

-666 KAVIDIL
+666 NAVVDIL
-673 IPGNYGGDALANLLA
+673 IPGNYGADALANLLA
-688 GDANFSGK
+688 GDVNFSAK
-696 MPYTYPREINSLNT
+696 LPYTYPKEINSLNT

-717 EVGTMAGAY
+717 EVGTMEGAY

-742 SYTTYEYSNLKVD
+742 SYTTFEYANLKVD
-755 KASFTADDILTV
+755 KAKFSADDVLTV
-767 TVDVKNTGSR
+767 SVDVKNTGSR
-777 AGKEAVLL
+777 VGKEAVLL

-804 TKISLEPGET
+804 TKIALEPGET
-814 KTVTFQLPAKALA
+814 KTVTFSLPAKALA

-841 FLLKVG
+841 FVLKIG
-847 NQQIGTACTKTKVWD
+847 NQSVPVFCERTKIWNE
-862 TPNI
+862 PNI

>member
-1 MKIQI
+1 MKK
-6 SNFRILNSTMNRLLF
+6 NFKNTYYYRIIIIFVPKFILLNTFMKKTILSIAMIC
-21 GAAFFTLHSSLFTLL
+21 
-36 ASAQPAIPR
+36 SAIIVQAQKPAIPR
-45 DAALEAKVEKTLARM
+45 DAALEARVEKTLAKM

-71 LNLDVM
+71 LNLDII

-84 AQIDREKV
+84 AKVDREKV
-92 RSVLQQYGRS
+92 RSVMQQYGRS
-102 DAEVKEMLKMTDQ
+102 EAEIKDLLKMTDQ
-115 EIIDKLGA
+115 QIIDRLGS
-123 FPVDIYKGDTKRVWQ
+123 FPVDIYQGDTKRVWK
-138 LNETML
+138 LNEEML

-161 TRAPSVDQWQK
+161 TKAPTVAQWQE
-172 WIRLIQ
+172 WIKLIQ
-178 EKSMKYLGIPDIYG
+178 KKSMKYLGIPDIYG

-198 VTYTAGGTLFPQP
+198 VTYVQGGTLFPQP
-211 INMGAT
+211 INLGAS
-217 FNTELVK
+217 FNTELARR
-224 TGAEITAYESRAAN
+224 GAEITAYESRAAN

-266 IVNAKMVAAEIRG
+266 IVNSKMVVAEIKG

-287 IDRFHVGTSTKH
+287 IDQYHVGTSTKH
-299 YFAYGAPWTGK
+299 YFAYGGPWTGK

-347 VNGVPLHASYEY
+347 VNGVPVHASYEY
-359 LTKWLKEDLLWDG
+359 LTKWLKEDLQWDG

-395 DAIRIAIKAGI
+395 DAIRIAINAGI

-423 LVNEGKVKMSRID
+423 LVQEGKVKMSRID

-445 KYRLGLFDEPNT
+445 KYRLGLFEKPNT

-474 LLAAEES
+474 LKAAEES
-481 IVLLKNEDGILP
+481 EVLLKNEGNILP
-493 LKGNHNSP
+493 LAKG
-501 LGMPLATKGT
+501 
-511 QEFSTLNSQFKK
+511 KK
-523 LLLTGP
+523 ILLTGP

-550 EDLSEKYKTI
+550 EDLSEKYNTI

-566 KYGKDNIILEQGVT
+566 KYGKENIILEQGVT
-580 YDENK
+580 YNENG

-592 PEIDKAVAAAAQA
+592 PQIDKAVAAAANA
-605 DIIIA
+605 DVIIA

-618 ETPGNLTD
+618 ETPGNLND

-646 IILVLNEGRPRLI
+646 IVMVLNEGRPRLI

-666 KAVIDIL
+666 KAVVDIL

-688 GDANFSGK
+688 GDANFSAK

-731 VSLQWPFGYGL
+731 VSLQWPFGYGI

-755 KASFTADDILTV
+755 KNKFTADDVLTV
-767 TVDVKNTGSR
+767 SVDVKNTGAK
-777 AGKEAVLL
+777 AGKEAILL
-785 YSSDLVASIVPDNK
+785 YSSDLIASIVPDNK

-804 TKISLEPGET
+804 TKIELQPGEV
-814 KTVTFQLPAKALA
+814 KTVTFQLPAKKLA

-841 FLLKVG
+841 FILKIG
-847 NQQIGTACTKTKVWD
+847 NQTVGTACTQTKIWD
-862 TPNI
+862 EPNI

>member
-1 MKIQI
+1 MITK
-6 SNFRILNSTMNRLLF
+6 MNRRNYWLL
-21 GAAFFTLHSSLFTLL
+21 GAAFFVCHLSFIT
-36 ASAQPAIPR
+36 ASAQQPAIPR
-45 DAALEAKVEKTLARM
+45 DAQLEAKIEKTLARM

-71 LNLDVM
+71 LNLDII

-84 AQIDREKV
+84 AKVDREKV

-102 DAEVKEMLKMTDQ
+102 SQEIDNTLKKTDQ
-115 EIIDKLGA
+115 QIIDQLGG
-123 FPVDIYKGDTKRVWQ
+123 FPVDIYQGETKRVWKI
-138 LNETML
+138 NEVML

-161 TRAPSVDQWQK
+161 SSAANKDDWQK

-178 EKSMKYLGIPDIYG
+178 EKSMKHLGIPDIYG

-198 VTYTAGGTLFPQP
+198 VTYTKGGTLFPQP
-211 INMGAT
+211 INIGAS
-217 FNTELVK
+217 FNTDLAFK
-224 TGAEITAYESRAAN
+224 GAEITAYESRAAN

-256 RVYESFGEDA
+256 RVWESFGEDA
-266 IVNAKMVAAEIRG
+266 IVNAKMVVAEIKG
-279 YQGDDNNH
+279 YQGDDPNH
-287 IDRFHVGTSTKH
+287 IDQYHVGTSTKH

-330 KAAALAGTLT
+330 KQAALAGTLT

-347 VNGVPLHASYEY
+347 INGVPVHASYEY
-359 LTKWLKEDLLWDG
+359 LTKWLKEDLQWDG

-380 INNLFSREHVAKDKK
+380 INNLFSREKVAKDKK
-395 DAIRIAIKAGI
+395 DAIRIAINAGI

-445 KYRLGLFDEPNT
+445 KYRLGLFDQPNT

-474 LLAAEES
+474 LQAAEES
-481 IVLLKNEDGILP
+481 EVLLKNDGILP
-493 LKGNHNSP
+493 LAKG
-501 LGMPLATKGT
+501 
-511 QEFSTLNSQFKK
+511 KK
-523 LLLTGP
+523 ILLTGP

-550 EDLSEKYKTI
+550 ENLSEKYNTI

-566 KYGKDNIILEQGVT
+566 KYGKENIILEQGVT
-580 YDENK
+580 YNENG
-585 AYYDENE
+585 AYYEENA

-605 DIIIA
+605 DVIIA
-610 CIGENSYT
+610 AIGENSYT

-666 KAVIDIL
+666 KAVVDIL
-673 IPGNYGGDALANLLA
+673 IPGNYGADALANLLT

-804 TKISLEPGET
+804 TKIALQPGET
-814 KTVTFQLPAKALA
+814 KTVTFRLPAKSLA
-827 FVGADGKWTLEEGD
+827 FVGADGRWTLEEGD
-841 FLLKVG
+841 FILKVG
-847 NQQIGTACTKTKVWD
+847 NQTVPTACSQTKIWN

>member
-1 MKIQI
+1 M
-6 SNFRILNSTMNRLLF
+6 RT
-21 GAAFFTLHSSLFTLL
+21 TLL
-36 ASAQPAIPR
+36 TIFMSCVAVAAQAQKPAIPR
-45 DAALEAKVEKTLARM
+45 DAALEAKVEKTLSKM

-77 GKMTVEN
+77 GKTTVEN
-84 AQIDREKV
+84 AKIDREKV
-92 RSVLQQYGRS
+92 RSVMQQYGTPK
-102 DAEVKEMLKMTDQ
+102 AEVEAILKLTDAQ
-115 EIIDKLGA
+115 ILERFGSY
-123 FPVDIYKGDTKRVWQ
+123 PVDIYQGETKRVWK

-161 TRAPSVDQWQK
+161 TRASSVAQWQQ
-172 WIRLIQ
+172 WIQLIQ
-178 EKSMKYLGIPDIYG
+178 KKSMKYLGIPDIYG

-198 VTYTAGGTLFPQP
+198 VTYTQGGTLFPQP
-211 INMGAT
+211 INLGAS
-217 FNTELVK
+217 FNTELAFR
-224 TGAEITAYESRAAN
+224 GAEITAYESRAAN

-266 IVNAKMVAAEIRG
+266 ILNAKMVVAEIKG
-279 YQGDDNNH
+279 YQGEDNNH

-315 YLSPQMIREK
+315 YLNPQIIREK

-359 LTKWLKEDLLWDG
+359 LTKWLKEDLQWDG

-380 INNLFSREHVAKDKK
+380 INNLFSREKVAKDKK
-395 DAIRIAIKAGI
+395 DAIRIAINAGI

-463 KFGSDEFAAAS
+463 KFGCEEFAQAS
-474 LLAAEES
+474 LKAAEES
-481 IVLLKNEDGILP
+481 EVLLKNDGILP
-493 LKGNHNSP
+493 LAKG
-501 LGMPLATKGT
+501 
-511 QEFSTLNSQFKK
+511 KK
-523 LLLTGP
+523 ILLTGP

-550 EDLSEKYKTI
+550 EDLSEKYNTI

-566 KYGKDNIILEQGVT
+566 KYGKENIILEQGVT
-580 YDENK
+580 YNEDG

-592 PEIDKAVAAAAQA
+592 PQIDKAVAAAAQA

-610 CIGENSYT
+610 AIGENSYT

-626 LWLSENQRNLV
+626 LWLSKNQRKLV
-637 KALAKTGKP
+637 KELAKTGKP

-666 KAVIDIL
+666 KAVVDIL

-688 GDANFSGK
+688 GDANFSAK

-742 SYTTYEYSNLKVD
+742 SYTTFEYSNLKID
-755 KASFTADDILTV
+755 KATFSADDVLTV
-767 TVDVKNTGSR
+767 SVDVKNTGSR

-785 YSSDLVASIVPDNK
+785 YSSDLVASVVPDNR

-804 TKISLEPGET
+804 TKIELQPGEV
-814 KTVTFQLPAKALA
+814 KTVTFQLPAKNLA

-841 FLLKVG
+841 FILKIG
-847 NQQIGTACTKTKVWD
+847 NQTVPTACERTKVWD
-862 TPNI
+862 EPNI